1 MEQKITILI
10 ADDVKETREN
20 LKRLLSFRQDF
31 QVVGEAANGE
41 EAVQLS
47 EKLKPDVVLMDINMP
62 VLDGIAA
69 TEAITCHTPETA
81 IIIISVQGE
90 QEYLRKAM
98 LAGAREYL
106 VKPFSGDELT
116 DAVERIF
123 TMTKRKV
130 AQFPVV
136 NSSKGKVFTFFSTKG
151 GVGKTTLAVNLA
163 VSLAQDKKKVAV
175 IDLDLQFGD
184 VGMMFNVTPRRTV
197 SELVGDIP
205 TMDLDT
211 LQSYLITHGSGVQV
225 LPAPLRPEYAE
236 FVTPEHIEKI
246 IGILRETYDYI
257 ILDTP
262 ASYSEMV
269 LMSLDAAD
277 MILLVMTLDLPTLKN
292 MKICVET
299 MEQLN
304 YPSSKYK
311 LILNRAGDE
320 HGLRYR
326 DIPNILKVPIAF
338 YMQADEEIILGSVN
352 KGVPFAM
359 SNTDTRPVKR
369 IKDLKELLVPKAP
382 GQSAAEGKK
391 GKKLA
396 FFSF

>member
-1 MEQKITILI
+1 MEQKISILI
-10 ADDVKETREN
+10 ADDVRDTREN

-31 QVVGEAANGE
+31 GIVGEATNGE
-41 EAVQLS
+41 EAVALA
-47 EKLKPDVVLMDINMP
+47 EKLRPDIVLMDVNMP
-62 VLDGIAA
+62 ILDGIAA
-69 TEAITCHTPETA
+69 TEAITTRLPDTA
-81 IIIISVQGE
+81 IVIISVQGE

-106 VKPFSGDELT
+106 VKPFSGDELIDT
-116 DAVERIF
+116 VERIY
-123 TMTKRKV
+123 TLTKRKV
-130 AQFPVV
+130 TQPPSIST
-136 NSSKGKVFTFFSTKG
+136 NKGKVFTFFSTKG

-163 VSLAQDKKKVAV
+163 VSLAQDKKRVAV

-184 VGMMFNVTPRRTV
+184 IGMMFNVTPRRTV

-205 TMDLDT
+205 IMDMDI
-211 LQSYLITHGSGVQV
+211 LQSYLITHSSGVQV

-246 IGILRETYDYI
+246 IGVLRETYDYI
-257 ILDTP
+257 IIDTP

-277 MILLVMTLDLPTLKN
+277 TILLIMTLDLPTLKN

-311 LILNRAGDE
+311 LILNRAGE
-320 HGLRYR
+320 EYGLRYR

-338 YMQADEEIILGSVN
+338 FMQTDEEIILNSVN

-359 SNTDTRPVKR
+359 GNPDTRPVKR
-369 IKDLKELLVPKAP
+369 IRDLKELLVPKATVQP
-382 GQSAAEGKK
+382 AAEGKK

-396 FFSF
+396 FFTF